1 MLHGMA
7 SARKRRFLFVWMT
20 STRRQKMLLKQGAFT
35 VSIADA
41 ENVVSC
47 DYVGSVSGNKE
58 PDKIKKAGWHAT
70 KSECVNTPL
79 F

>member
-1 MLHGMA
+1 
-7 SARKRRFLFVWMT
+7 
-20 STRRQKMLLKQGAFT
+20 MLLKQGAFT

-70 KSECVNTPL
+70 KSEFVNTPL